1 VTDTGD
7 RSTVLDG
14 LQLVVTGERDAVG
27 TLTALPPDL
36 LSRAGEE
43 VGALRKVFA
52 VCTDPMT
59 EPFRTATERIDAL
72 QQHLDDLVRMRSQ
85 KILLLALLSAEGRS
99 LDREHQKRML
109 PAEQVLYDDVQG
121 AVDRY
126 RQAMIGGLIT
136 PSGVAADGPVTIECA
151 VAAAAAMG
159 GHDGALAAPLALA
172 RVLSPV
178 EPFLGFDGRTYAL
191 QAEDVV
197 TLPPENA
204 AVLRERNI
212 IMNILPERSGLE

>member
-1 VTDTGD
+1 MSEPGD
-7 RSTVLDG
+7 HSAVLDG
-14 LQLVVTGERDAVG
+14 LQLVVSGERDAVG
-27 TLTALPPDL
+27 SLTALPPDL
-36 LSRAGEE
+36 FVRAGEE
-43 VGALRKVFA
+43 IGALRQVFS

-72 QQHLDDLVRMRSQ
+72 QQHLEDLVRMRSQ
-85 KILLLALLSAEGRS
+85 KILLLALLRAEGRS

-109 PAEQVLYDDVQG
+109 PAEQALYDEVQG

-126 RQAMIGGLIT
+126 RRALIGGVL
-136 PSGVAADGPVTIECA
+136 PAGAAGDVPVTAECA
-151 VAAAAAMG
+151 IAATAMNLYPG
-159 GHDGALAAPLALA
+159 TTPAPLDLA

-191 QAEDVV
+191 EAEDVV

-212 IMNILPERSGLE
+212 ILSILPGK

>member
-1 VTDTGD
+1 MTDPGD
-7 RSTVLDG
+7 HSAVLDG
-14 LQLVVTGERDAVG
+14 LQLVVAGERDAVG
-27 TLTALPPDL
+27 SLTALPPDIFA
-36 LSRAGEE
+36 RAGEE
-43 VGALRKVFA
+43 IGSLRQVFA

-72 QQHLDDLVRMRSQ
+72 QQHLEDLVRMRSQ
-85 KILLLALLSAEGRS
+85 KILLLALLRAEGRT

-109 PAEQVLYDDVQG
+109 PVEQVLYDEVQG

-126 RQAMIGGLIT
+126 RRALIGGVL
-136 PSGVAADGPVTIECA
+136 PPVGAAGDGPVTVECA
-151 VAAAAAMG
+151 AAAAAAME
-159 GHDGALAAPLALA
+159 GHAGALPAPLALA

-191 QAEDVV
+191 EAEDVV

-204 AVLRERNI
+204 AVLKERNI
-212 IMNILPERSGLE
+212 ILSIFPDK

>member
-1 VTDTGD
+1 MSEPGD
-7 RSTVLDG
+7 HSAVLDG
-14 LQLVVTGERDAVG
+14 LQLVVAGERDAVG
-27 TLTALPPDL
+27 SLTALPPDL
-36 LSRAGEE
+36 FVRAGEE
-43 VGALRKVFA
+43 IGALRQVFS

-72 QQHLDDLVRMRSQ
+72 QQHLEDLVRMRSQ
-85 KILLLALLSAEGRS
+85 KILLLALLRAEGRS

-109 PAEQVLYDDVQG
+109 PAEQALYDEVQG

-126 RQAMIGGLIT
+126 RRALIGGVL
-136 PSGVAADGPVTIECA
+136 PAGAAGDVPVTAECA
-151 VAAAAAMG
+151 IAATAMDLYPG
-159 GHDGALAAPLALA
+159 TTAAPLDLA

-191 QAEDVV
+191 EAEDVV

-212 IMNILPERSGLE
+212 ILSILPGK

>member
-1 VTDTGD
+1 VSDPGD
-7 RSTVLDG
+7 HSAVLDG
-14 LQLVVTGERDAVG
+14 LQLVVAGERDAVG
-27 TLTALPPDL
+27 SLTALPPDL
-36 LSRAGEE
+36 FARAGDEIE
-43 VGALRKVFA
+43 TLRQVFS

-72 QQHLDDLVRMRSQ
+72 QQHLEDLVRMRSQ
-85 KILLLALLSAEGRS
+85 KILLLALLRAEGRS

-109 PAEQVLYDDVQG
+109 PAEQALYDDVQA

-126 RQAMIGGLIT
+126 RRALIGGVLPAGTAGDAPIT
-136 PSGVAADGPVTIECA
+136 VEC
-151 VAAAAAMG
+151 AAAAAATMEMYP
-159 GHDGALAAPLALA
+159 GATVAPLDLA

-191 QAEDVV
+191 EAEDVV

-212 IMNILPERSGLE
+212 ILSILPGK

>member
-1 VTDTGD
+1 VTDPGD
-7 RSTVLDG
+7 HSAVLDG
-14 LQLVVTGERDAVG
+14 LQLVVAGERDAVG

-36 LSRAGEE
+36 FVRAGEE
-43 VGALRKVFA
+43 IGALRQVFT

-72 QQHLDDLVRMRSQ
+72 QQHLEDLVRMRSQ
-85 KILLLALLSAEGRS
+85 KILLLALLRAEGRS

-109 PAEQVLYDDVQG
+109 PVEQALYDEVQG

-126 RQAMIGGLIT
+126 RRALIGGAI
-136 PSGVAADGPVTIECA
+136 PPVGAAGDGPVTVECA
-151 VAAAAAMG
+151 AAAAAAME
-159 GHDGALAAPLALA
+159 GHAGALAAPLALA

-178 EPFLGFDGRTYAL
+178 EPFLGFDGRTYSL
-191 QAEDVV
+191 EAEDVV

-212 IMNILPERSGLE
+212 ILSILPDK

>member
-1 VTDTGD
+1 MSEPGD
-7 RSTVLDG
+7 HSAVLDG
-14 LQLVVTGERDAVG
+14 LQLVVAGERDAVG
-27 TLTALPPDL
+27 SLTALPPDL
-36 LSRAGEE
+36 FVRAGEE
-43 VGALRKVFA
+43 IGALRQVFS

-72 QQHLDDLVRMRSQ
+72 QQHLEDLVRMRSQ
-85 KILLLALLSAEGRS
+85 KILLLALLRAEGRS

-109 PAEQVLYDDVQG
+109 PAEQALYDEVQG

-126 RQAMIGGLIT
+126 RRALIGGVL
-136 PSGVAADGPVTIECA
+136 PAGAAGDVPVTAECA
-151 VAAAAAMG
+151 IAATAMNLYPG
-159 GHDGALAAPLALA
+159 ITATPLDLA

-191 QAEDVV
+191 EAEDVV

-212 IMNILPERSGLE
+212 ILSILPGK

>member
-1 VTDTGD
+1 VTDPEGH
-7 RSTVLDG
+7 SAVLDG
-14 LQLVVTGERDAVG
+14 LQLVVAGERDAVG
-27 TLTALPPDL
+27 NLTALPPDL
-36 LSRAGEE
+36 FARAGDEI
-43 VGALRKVFA
+43 GDLRQIFS

-72 QQHLDDLVRMRSQ
+72 QQHLEDLVRMRSQ
-85 KILLLALLSAEGRS
+85 KILLLALLRAEGRT

-109 PAEQVLYDDVQG
+109 PVELALYSEVQD

-126 RQAMIGGLIT
+126 RRALLGGAVA
-136 PSGVAADGPVTIECA
+136 PAGVAGDGAVTVECA
-151 VAAAAAMG
+151 AAAAAAME
-159 GHDGALAAPLALA
+159 GHAGAMPSPLALA

-178 EPFLGFDGRTYAL
+178 EPFMGFDGRTYAL
-191 QAEDVV
+191 EAEDVV

-212 IMNILPERSGLE
+212 ILSILPDK

>member
-1 VTDTGD
+1 MSEPGD
-7 RSTVLDG
+7 HSAVLDG
-14 LQLVVTGERDAVG
+14 LQLVVAGERDAVG
-27 TLTALPPDL
+27 SLTALPPDL
-36 LSRAGEE
+36 FVRAGEE
-43 VGALRKVFA
+43 IGTLRQVFS

-72 QQHLDDLVRMRSQ
+72 QQHLEDLVRMRSQ
-85 KILLLALLSAEGRS
+85 KILLLALLRAEGRT

-109 PAEQVLYDDVQG
+109 PAEQALYDDVQG

-126 RQAMIGGLIT
+126 RRALIGGVLPVGT
-136 PSGVAADGPVTIECA
+136 AGDGPVTVECA
-151 VAAAAAMG
+151 AAAAAAMEMYP
-159 GHDGALAAPLALA
+159 GAAVAPLDLA

-191 QAEDVV
+191 EAEDVV

-212 IMNILPERSGLE
+212 ILSILPGK

>member
-1 VTDTGD
+1 MTDPGD
-7 RSTVLDG
+7 HSAVLDG
-14 LQLVVTGERDAVG
+14 LQLVVAGERDAVG
-27 TLTALPPDL
+27 SLTALPPDIFA
-36 LSRAGEE
+36 RAGEE
-43 VGALRKVFA
+43 IGSLRQVFT

-72 QQHLDDLVRMRSQ
+72 QQHLEDLVRMRSQ
-85 KILLLALLSAEGRS
+85 KILLLALLRAEGRT

-109 PAEQVLYDDVQG
+109 PVEQALYDEVQG

-126 RQAMIGGLIT
+126 RRALIGGVL
-136 PSGVAADGPVTIECA
+136 PPVGVAGDGPVTVECA
-151 VAAAAAMG
+151 AAAAAAME
-159 GHDGALAAPLALA
+159 GHAGALPAPLALA

-191 QAEDVV
+191 ETEDVV

-212 IMNILPERSGLE
+212 ILSILPDK

>member
-1 VTDTGD
+1 MTDPGD
-7 RSTVLDG
+7 HSAVLDG
-14 LQLVVTGERDAVG
+14 LQLVVAGERDAVG

-36 LSRAGEE
+36 FVRAGEE
-43 VGALRKVFA
+43 IGALRQVFT

-72 QQHLDDLVRMRSQ
+72 QQHLEDLVRMRSQ
-85 KILLLALLSAEGRS
+85 KILLLALLRAEGRS

-109 PAEQVLYDDVQG
+109 PVEQALYDEVQG

-126 RQAMIGGLIT
+126 RRALIGGAL
-136 PSGVAADGPVTIECA
+136 PPVGAAGDGPVTVECA
-151 VAAAAAMG
+151 AAAAAAME
-159 GHDGALAAPLALA
+159 GHAGALVAPLALA

-178 EPFLGFDGRTYAL
+178 EPFLGFDGRTYSL
-191 QAEDVV
+191 EAEDVV

-212 IMNILPERSGLE
+212 ILSILPDK

>member
-1 VTDTGD
+1 VTEPGD
-7 RSTVLDG
+7 HSAVLDG
-14 LQLVVTGERDAVG
+14 LQLVVAGERDAVG
-27 TLTALPPDL
+27 SLTALPPDL
-36 LSRAGEE
+36 FARAEE
-43 VGALRKVFA
+43 EIVALRQVFA

-85 KILLLALLSAEGRS
+85 KILLLALLSAEGRT
-99 LDREHQKRML
+99 LDREHRKRML
-109 PAEQVLYDDVQG
+109 PAEQALYDEVQG

-126 RQAMIGGLIT
+126 RRALIGGVL
-136 PSGVAADGPVTIECA
+136 PAVGASGDGPVTIECA
-151 VAAAAAMG
+151 AAAAAAME
-159 GHDGALAAPLALA
+159 GHDGALHAPLALA

-191 QAEDVV
+191 EVEDVV

-212 IMNILPERSGLE
+212 ILSILPDK